1 MPIACGHVLQVE
13 WLLLGH
19 KTIPSGADR
28 EAMTRYEDGYGQAL
42 QRAQELC
49 AAGQD
54 TRSIKWPRT

>member
-1 MPIACGHVLQVE
+1 MLQVE

-19 KTIPSGADR
+19 KTIPSGAER